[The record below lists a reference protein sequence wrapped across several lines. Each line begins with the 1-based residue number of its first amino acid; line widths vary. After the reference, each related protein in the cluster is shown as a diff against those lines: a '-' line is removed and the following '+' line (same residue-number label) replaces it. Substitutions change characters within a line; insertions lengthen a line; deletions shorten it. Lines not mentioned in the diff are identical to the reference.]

1 VSLSAV
7 YFFSLPLP
15 FGAASTKK
23 FEKTRKKKKKKVK
36 RLGGTQTSLTI
47 SNKTVTTFFNYDFQS
62 FYSARLLGIFLL

>member
-23 FEKTRKKKKKKVK
+23 FEKTREKKKKVK